1 MNSIQFFN
9 QRVRA
14 ILIAAVLV
22 ISVASCKKEEDA
34 HVPPD
39 VQFKTGTGYTSD
51 DATVAAGDSV
61 LVGIIA
67 TKTEDELKT
76 FNVSYAYDGATSTT
90 TAFNLPLSGSQEESY
105 TTDYTIATR
114 SQAGTEKWS
123 FTITDRDGNI
133 TTKSIT
139 LTVQ

>member
-1 MNSIQFFN
+1 MNTFKFFN
-9 QRVRA
+9 RKVL
-14 ILIAAVLV
+14 ILLTIVAIAAFV
-22 ISVASCKKEEDA
+22 SCKKDE

-39 VQFKTGTGYTSD
+39 VQFKTGAGYTSG
-51 DATVAAGDSV
+51 DATVGLADSV

-76 FNVSYAYDGATSTT
+76 FNVSYAYDGATTTT
-90 TAFNLPLSGSQEESY
+90 TAYNLPLSGSQEESFS
-105 TTDYTIATR
+105 TDYWVVTR
-114 SQAGTEKWS
+114 NQAGTEKWS

-133 TTKSIT
+133 TTKSLT